1 MKITKKGKNFY
12 ATDEQGR
19 GGCIN
24 ITTGVCVGATAV
36 FKALRE
42 HLEAHNKKTNKV
54 NVSDIGMLAVYQN
67 QFSEK
72 TIKLLKNNSDFRD
85 NIDLSYDFIIS
96 NGFLTD
102 TETIKNEAEDTE
114 ILKEIED
121 FVSQLTKKELNASY
135 VLFMKQ

>member
-1 MKITKKGKNFY
+1 
-12 ATDEQGR
+12 
-19 GGCIN
+19 
-24 ITTGVCVGATAV
+24 
-36 FKALRE
+36 
-42 HLEAHNKKTNKV
+42 
-54 NVSDIGMLAVYQN
+54 MLAVYQN